1 MPQIIWPN
9 ETAITRSVRSQ
20 VGFHRNDSIYGA
32 FGRGNMGWAPIIITT
47 IIMTIVGFRVGRDR
61 GRPKLGVT
69 LGFLFGLIG
78 VLAIWL
84 IPRTAQAKQEHLA
97 TQAKKRSDEQMALAE
112 PREPRA

>member
-1 MPQIIWPN
+1 M
-9 ETAITRSVRSQ
+9 
-20 VGFHRNDSIYGA
+20 D
-32 FGRGNMGWAPIIITT
+32 WAPIIAMT
-47 IIMTIVGFRVGRDR
+47 IIVTIVGFRVGRDR

-84 IPRTAQAKQEHLA
+84 IPRAPQAKQEHLA
-97 TQAKKRSDEQMALAE
+97 RQAKKRLDEQTALAE

>member
-1 MPQIIWPN
+1 MN
-9 ETAITRSVRSQ
+9 
-20 VGFHRNDSIYGA
+20 
-32 FGRGNMGWAPIIITT
+32 WAPIISTT
-47 IIMTIVGFRVGRDR
+47 IIGTIAGFRVGRAR

-84 IPRTAQAKQEHLA
+84 IPRTPQAKQEHLA
-97 TQAKKRSDEQMALAE
+97 SRAKKRLDEQMALAE

>member
-1 MPQIIWPN
+1 
-9 ETAITRSVRSQ
+9 
-20 VGFHRNDSIYGA
+20 
-32 FGRGNMGWAPIIITT
+32 MGWAPIVTMT
-47 IIMTIVGFRVGRDR
+47 IIGTIVGFRVGRDR

-84 IPRTAQAKQEHLA
+84 IPRTPQAKQEHLA

>member
-1 MPQIIWPN
+1 M
-9 ETAITRSVRSQ
+9 E
-20 VGFHRNDSIYGA
+20 
-32 FGRGNMGWAPIIITT
+32 WAPIITMT
-47 IIMTIVGFRVGRDR
+47 IIVTIVGFRVGRDR

-84 IPRTAQAKQEHLA
+84 IPRTPQAKQEHLA
-97 TQAKKRSDEQMALAE
+97 SRAKKRLDEQMALAE